1 MVGLMKEYINPLLR
15 VFSVVALISVV
26 FMQDREI
33 KKLKASTTVNADSL
47 QTELFISQTEVVR
60 YEMAAGLLKEEDSVA
75 GNKFTEILN
84 KETE

>member
-1 MVGLMKEYINPLLR
+1 MKEYINPLLR

-47 QTELFISQTEVVR
+47 QTELFILQTEVVR

>member
-1 MVGLMKEYINPLLR
+1 MKEYINPLLR
-15 VFSVVALISVV
+15 VFTVVALIAVV
-26 FMQDREI
+26 LMQDKEI

-47 QTELFISQTEVVR
+47 QTELFILQTEVVR
-60 YEMAAGLLKEEDSVA
+60 YEMAAGLLKEEDSIA

>member
-1 MVGLMKEYINPLLR
+1 MKEYINPLLR

>member
-1 MVGLMKEYINPLLR
+1 MKEYINPLLR

-33 KKLKASTTVNADSL
+33 KKLKASTAVNADSL
-47 QTELFISQTEVVR
+47 QTELFILQTEVVR

>member
-15 VFSVVALISVV
+15 VFTVIALVAIVYK
-26 FMQDREI
+26 QDKEI

-47 QTELFISQTEVVR
+47 QTELFILQTEVVR

-75 GNKFTEILN
+75 GAKLENILSSKTE
-84 KETE
+84 

>member
-1 MVGLMKEYINPLLR
+1 MKEYINPILR
-15 VFSVVALISVV
+15 VFTVVALISVV

-33 KKLKASTTVNADSL
+33 KKLKASTAVNADSL
-47 QTELFISQTEVVR
+47 QTELFILQTEVVR

>member
-1 MVGLMKEYINPLLR
+1 MKEYINPILR
-15 VFSVVALISVV
+15 VFTVVALISVV

-33 KKLKASTTVNADSL
+33 KKLKASTALNADSL
-47 QTELFISQTEVVR
+47 QVELFILQTEVVR

-75 GNKFTEILN
+75 GNKLENILN

>member
-1 MVGLMKEYINPLLR
+1 MVGLMKEYINPILR

-33 KKLKASTTVNADSL
+33 KKLKASTAVNADSI
-47 QTELFISQTEVVR
+47 QAELFILQTQVGK
-60 YEMAAGLLKEEDSVA
+60 YEMAAELLKEEDSVA
-75 GNKFTEILN
+75 GNKLQVILN

>member
-1 MVGLMKEYINPLLR
+1 MKDYINPLLR
-15 VFSVVALISVV
+15 VFSVVALVSVV

-33 KKLKASTTVNADSL
+33 KKLKASTAVNADSL
-47 QTELFISQTEVVR
+47 QTELFILQTEVVR

-75 GNKFTEILN
+75 GNKFIEILN

>member
-1 MVGLMKEYINPLLR
+1 MKEYINPILR
-15 VFSVVALISVV
+15 VFTVAALIGVIL
-26 FMQDREI
+26 MQDREI
-33 KKLKASTTVNADSL
+33 DKLKTSTAGNADSL
-47 QTELFISQTEVVR
+47 QTELFILQTEVVR

>member
-1 MVGLMKEYINPLLR
+1 MKEYINPLLR

-33 KKLKASTTVNADSL
+33 KKLKASTAVNADSL
-47 QTELFISQTEVVR
+47 QTELFILQTEVVR

-75 GNKFTEILN
+75 GNKFIEILN